1 MERFSTIFI
10 LLTFLSI
17 ISAFQRITNVP
28 SLRIKPTMA
37 FNFNFGN
44 FGAKQAS
51 KSTIPADK
59 KLCVITGTT
68 SGLGKATLKA
78 LLKKDN
84 YYIICAVRDVE
95 KMQAIADE
103 EGYDTSKYTIVQT
116 DLASF
121 ESTRQFVTKL
131 NAIKKSRPL
140 DRLVCNAA
148 VYQPALDK
156 VFYCNTMYDVY
167 ILLFIL
173 HFSLLIIL
181 YIYIR
186 TSMIQHTSTYYSM
199 YYYMC
204 MHV

>member
-1 MERFSTIFI
+1 MERFSMLLI
-10 LLTFLSI
+10 LLSILSI
-17 ISAFQRITNVP
+17 TSAFQGITNAP

-44 FGAKQAS
+44 VGAKPAS
-51 KSTIPADK
+51 KSTIAADK

-84 YYIICAVRDVE
+84 YYVICAVRDVE

-103 EGYDTSKYTIVQT
+103 EGYDTSKYTILQT

-156 VFYCNTMYDVY
+156 VLHCN
-167 ILLFIL
+167 
-173 HFSLLIIL
+173 II
-181 YIYIR
+181 YQ
-186 TSMIQHTSTYYSM
+186 M
-199 YYYMC
+199 
-204 MHV
+204 